1 MLLDVLFISLT
12 GILVV
17 FGFLV
22 LMFFILSS
30 FKYLNKEK
38 KEEVKTSQ
46 PKESTKISKSQNKN
60 IKIEGDIP
68 GEVIAVIMSTVN
80 HHNQNIKGKEISIKK
95 RR

>member
-12 GILVV
+12 GMMVV

-38 KEEVKTSQ
+38 KEEVKTAK
-46 PKESTKISKSQNKN
+46 PKESTKTSKNQDRK

-68 GEVIAVIMSTVN
+68 GEEIAVIISTLN
-80 HHNQNIKGKEISIKK
+80 HYKQNIKGKEISIKK

>member
-17 FGFLV
+17 FGFLI

-30 FKYLNKEK
+30 FKFLNKEK
-38 KEEVKTSQ
+38 KEENKSSKTQ
-46 PKESTKISKSQNKN
+46 VSKSNKKYQNRN
-60 IKIEGDIP
+60 IEIKGEVSE
-68 GEVIAVIMSTVN
+68 EVIAVIISSLN
-80 HHNQNIKGKEISIKK
+80 HHNKNINGKEISIKK